1 MFAADA
7 DHDGLGLVQVNSPF
21 YKRIVRFLK
30 SIAEEAPGNVAL
42 LFGNLRF
49 NGTSTQ
55 RTATSIC
62 SSHDIDT
69 PTSDSKGTN
78 TASGVRS
85 DKPTSTTE
93 VAISDFELPR
103 RGGRVPA
110 YLMNGHSRNSDFYGR
125 NDILTQMDETF
136 LAQSTGLQKKDSLQ
150 SFVLCGMGGLGKT
163 EIAIEYM
170 FSRKDKFDAIFWV
183 NADTIQK
190 LSIGFTQISQ
200 TLGLENG
207 SDIARDEIASRGI
220 VKGWLQKP
228 IIAANQGTPKA
239 DEEASWLI
247 ILDNVDDP
255 DTMYDFWP
263 LTSIGSIIVTSRN
276 PLSMDSVYA
285 PTIGINLAP
294 FELDEAAPFL
304 QILSQREFQLNSLES
319 CRKIVEL
326 LGGLPLAITQMG
338 GIIRRRHLSLEEFL
352 IYYANDAKRLHEMRV
367 PGQNPTYNQTV
378 SSVWMLDA
386 LSKEAT
392 ALLQVLSFLDPD
404 RISEEILFGHAKDVN
419 APLPYY
425 PKTRVAYI
433 DSRTELIQSP
443 LIFRD
448 IKNNELRIHRLVQEV
463 VRKKLTDDESHSVF
477 ETVVVLLSSCWPS
490 IKFDE
495 RNMYLRYRLERAYD
509 DEAGDYASLSLEI
522 LDQIPKEEIEHSE
535 ELKKMLSGGH
545 QYRAVSLIFTDTP
558 GSLVEVQAVIDLV
571 IDRMKRWNR
580 EEDAIQLAESYN
592 VYGMA
597 LTRAKEE
604 DKAIQSWWRS
614 YEAFGNITDGRKL
627 LRQEWPAIH
636 LAIIYSVRNEAK
648 KGEDILLP
656 VLKAREDA
664 FGKDDKTSMVTGKAL
679 HALGDTRLSQGSLDE
694 ALDIFQRALVIFRA
708 TIGDNHFITADTCY
722 RLAQQF
728 HQDRATSGSKVS
740 CSYESHLNRYDY
752 RLTTKANCLSKVSRF
767 TAMSG
772 GTSLKRH
779 ALLFTKGRLLKAM
792 GNVVEGGAQLT
803 RAMEIRREIVPNDHR
818 TVDQLTDQDFDELVW
833 YYSRQILMETMTEL
847 GWRPW
852 IGWRKG

>member
-49 NGTSTQ
+49 NDTSTQ

-62 SSHDIDT
+62 SSDDIDT

-136 LAQSTGLQKKDSLQ
+136 LAQSTGLQKKDGLQ

-338 GIIRRRHLSLEEFL
+338 GIIRRRHLSLEDFL

-425 PKTRVAYI
+425 PKTRVAYF
-433 DSRTELIQSP
+433 DSRTELIQSS

-477 ETVVVLLSSCWPS
+477 ETVVV
-490 IKFDE
+490 
-495 RNMYLRYRLERAYD
+495 YRLERAYD

-522 LDQIPKEEIEHSE
+522 LDQIPKEKIEHSE
-535 ELKKMLSGGH
+535 ELNKMLSESH

-597 LTRAKEE
+597 LTRAREE

-694 ALDIFQRALVIFRA
+694 ALDIFQRALILA
-708 TIGDNHFITADTCY
+708 TVLHNSFIRTG
-722 RLAQQF
+722 
-728 HQDRATSGSKVS
+728 QDQ
-740 CSYESHLNRYDY
+740 E
-752 RLTTKANCLSKVSRF
+752 ANQLLEQ
-767 TAMSG
+767 
-772 GTSLKRH
+772 SLKVYRDVRWYKPQ
-779 ALLFTKGRLLKAM
+779 AARSAFTKGRLLKAM

-818 TVDQLTDQDFDELVW
+818 TVGQLTDQEFDELVW
-833 YYSRQILMETMTEL
+833 YYSR
-847 GWRPW
+847 
-852 IGWRKG
+852 